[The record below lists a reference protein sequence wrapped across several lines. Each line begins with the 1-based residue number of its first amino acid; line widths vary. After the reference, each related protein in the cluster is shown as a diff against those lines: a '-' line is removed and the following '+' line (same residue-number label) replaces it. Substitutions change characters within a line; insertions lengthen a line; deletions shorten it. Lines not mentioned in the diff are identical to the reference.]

1 MAITDWKDAT
11 GRSLPGALGYFLLT
25 GQVAIPTADSV
36 DEGLNPDLIEPLGS
50 IVLHPLQTETRFIGT
65 ADADPLTIALV
76 DIPIKMNR
84 AGQLFVIDGEAGARI
99 LNTSDPHLNPTNIPY
114 EVRFEFED
122 IDETVKPRIAPFTIL
137 PPPPRTDGDPWV
149 LDITQ
154 LATVAVTGQPIS
166 VEMARA
172 LVAAGWEATRKVLA
186 TADQMK
192 ATTQE
197 AKTAAENAA
206 GSAATAETKATEAA
220 DSASHAATS
229 AADADS
235 RATAA
240 ADSASKAAGSAATAE
255 TKATEAADSASHAA
269 TSAADAES
277 RATSAAASASQ
288 AAGSAATAE
297 TKATEAATSATA
309 AQKSADTSEVKATE
323 AAASASQAAGSAATA
338 ETKATEAA
346 DSASHAAT
354 SAADADSRA
363 TAAAESAS
371 QAAGSAATAET
382 KATEA
387 ATSLSEAKN
396 LIATAPIEFQWET
409 VQGGG
414 GSPQVKGSWRRTG
427 ETEWK
432 SVGVINSGVDGNSVT
447 SAAVNPEG
455 HLILSMSRGGTIDAG
470 SAIGPQGVS
479 VINASINDEYH
490 LILELD
496 NGSRIDAGMS
506 RGADGKPAP
515 ILVSG
520 HVDQTT
526 GVLTLN
532 LDNGQEIAVTGSL
545 TGPVGPPPVIEA
557 GEFSTTSDGTY
568 SIEVPQ
574 TGNGKY
580 AVNLH
585 MPPPPGVSQDLVKS
599 MVDKAISDVELLA
612 LAGI

>member
-1 MAITDWKDAT
+1 M
-11 GRSLPGALGYFLLT
+11 
-25 GQVAIPTADSV
+25 
-36 DEGLNPDLIEPLGS
+36 
-50 IVLHPLQTETRFIGT
+50 
-65 ADADPLTIALV
+65 
-76 DIPIKMNR
+76 
-84 AGQLFVIDGEAGARI
+84 
-99 LNTSDPHLNPTNIPY
+99 
-114 EVRFEFED
+114 
-122 IDETVKPRIAPFTIL
+122 
-137 PPPPRTDGDPWV
+137 
-149 LDITQ
+149 
-154 LATVAVTGQPIS
+154 
-166 VEMARA
+166 
-172 LVAAGWEATRKVLA
+172 
-186 TADQMK
+186 
-192 ATTQE
+192 
-197 AKTAAENAA
+197 
-206 GSAATAETKATEAA
+206 
-220 DSASHAATS
+220 
-229 AADADS
+229 
-235 RATAA
+235 
-240 ADSASKAAGSAATAE
+240 
-255 TKATEAADSASHAA
+255 
-269 TSAADAES
+269 
-277 RATSAAASASQ
+277 
-288 AAGSAATAE
+288 
-297 TKATEAATSATA
+297 
-309 AQKSADTSEVKATE
+309 
-323 AAASASQAAGSAATA
+323 
-338 ETKATEAA
+338 
-346 DSASHAAT
+346 
-354 SAADADSRA
+354 
-363 TAAAESAS
+363 
-371 QAAGSAATAET
+371 
-382 KATEA
+382 
-387 ATSLSEAKN
+387 SEAKN

-447 SAAVNPEG
+447 SATVTPEG

-515 ILVSG
+515 ILASG

-568 SIEVPQ
+568 SIEIPE
-574 TGNGKY
+574 TGKGKY

-585 MPPPPGVSQDLVKS
+585 MPPPSGVSQSLVKS

>member
-11 GRSLPGALGYFLLT
+11 GTSLPGALGYFLLT

-65 ADADPLTIALV
+65 ADEDPLTIALV

-137 PPPPRTDGDPWV
+137 PPPPRTDGEPWI
-149 LDITQ
+149 LDITE

-186 TADQMK
+186 TAEQMK

-197 AKTAAENAA
+197 AKTAAQNAA

-220 DSASHAATS
+220 ESASHAATS
-229 AADADS
+229 ATDADA

-255 TKATEAADSASHAA
+255 AKATEAAERAANAQGAAVNAELAA
-269 TSAADAES
+269 TIAAN
-277 RATSAAASASQ
+277 
-288 AAGSAATAE
+288 
-297 TKATEAATSATA
+297 K
-309 AQKSADTSEVKATE
+309 
-323 AAASASQAAGSAATA
+323 
-338 ETKATEAA
+338 
-346 DSASHAAT
+346 
-354 SAADADSRA
+354 
-363 TAAAESAS
+363 
-371 QAAGSAATAET
+371 
-382 KATEA
+382 
-387 ATSLSEAKN
+387 LSETKN

-414 GSPQVKGSWRRTG
+414 GTPQVKGSWRRTG

-432 SVGVINSGVDGNSVT
+432 SVGIINSGIDGDGVT
-447 SAAVNPEG
+447 SATVNPEG

-470 SAIGPQGVS
+470 SV
-479 VINASINDEYH
+479 
-490 LILELD
+490 
-496 NGSRIDAGMS
+496 
-506 RGADGKPAP
+506 
-515 ILVSG
+515 
-520 HVDQTT
+520 
-526 GVLTLN
+526 
-532 LDNGQEIAVTGSL
+532 
-545 TGPVGPPPVIEA
+545 VGPPPVIEA
-557 GEFSTTSDGTY
+557 GEIGVSPDGTY
-568 SIEVPQ
+568 EIEIPQ

-580 AVNLH
+580 AMNLR

-599 MVDKAISDVELLA
+599 IADKVINDLELLA
-612 LAGI
+612 LAGL

>member
-154 LATVAVTGQPIS
+154 LATVAVTGQPVS

-186 TADQMK
+186 AADQMK
-192 ATTQE
+192 TTTQE
-197 AKTAAENAA
+197 AKTAAEKAA
-206 GSAATAETKATEAA
+206 GSAGTAETKATEAA
-220 DSASHAATS
+220 ESASHAATS
-229 AADADS
+229 AADADA

-240 ADSASKAAGSAATAE
+240 ADSASKAAGSA
-255 TKATEAADSASHAA
+255 
-269 TSAADAES
+269 
-277 RATSAAASASQ
+277 
-288 AAGSAATAE
+288 G
-297 TKATEAATSATA
+297 
-309 AQKSADTSEVKATE
+309 
-323 AAASASQAAGSAATA
+323 
-338 ETKATEAA
+338 
-346 DSASHAAT
+346 
-354 SAADADSRA
+354 
-363 TAAAESAS
+363 
-371 QAAGSAATAET
+371 TAET

-447 SAAVNPEG
+447 SANVTPEG

-479 VINASINDEYH
+479 VKNASINDQYH

-568 SIEVPQ
+568 SIEIPQ

-585 MPPPPGVSQDLVKS
+585 MPPPSGVSQDLVKS

>member
-84 AGQLFVIDGEAGARI
+84 AGQLFVIDGEAGARV

-186 TADQMK
+186 AADQMK

-220 DSASHAATS
+220 DSASHAASS
-229 AADADS
+229 AADADARAAAATES
-235 RATAA
+235 ASKAETKATAAATSAATASTKADAAASSAADADARATTA
-240 ADSASKAAGSAATAE
+240 ADSASK
-255 TKATEAADSASHAA
+255 
-269 TSAADAES
+269 
-277 RATSAAASASQ
+277 
-288 AAGSAATAE
+288 
-297 TKATEAATSATA
+297 
-309 AQKSADTSEVKATE
+309 
-323 AAASASQAAGSAATA
+323 
-338 ETKATEAA
+338 
-346 DSASHAAT
+346 
-354 SAADADSRA
+354 
-363 TAAAESAS
+363 
-371 QAAGSAATAET
+371 AAGSAATAET

-396 LIATAPIEFQWET
+396 LIANAPIEFKWET

>member
-11 GRSLPGALGYFLLT
+11 GTSVPGALGYFLLT

-137 PPPPRTDGDPWV
+137 PPPPRADGEPWI
-149 LDITQ
+149 LDITE

-186 TADQMK
+186 TAEKMK

-197 AKTAAENAA
+197 AKTAAQNAA

-220 DSASHAATS
+220 ESASHAATS
-229 AADADS
+229 AADADV

-255 TKATEAADSASHAA
+255 TKATDAAG
-269 TSAADAES
+269 SAAVA
-277 RATSAAASASQ
+277 Q
-288 AAGSAATAE
+288 NSAATAE
-297 TKATEAATSATA
+297 TKAT
-309 AQKSADTSEVKATE
+309 D
-323 AAASASQAAGSAATA
+323 AAGSAAVAQNSAATA
-338 ETKATEAA
+338 ETKATDAAGSAAAAQNSAATAEVKATEAA
-346 DSASHAAT
+346 ESASHAAT
-354 SAADADSRA
+354 SAADADVRA
-363 TAAAESAS
+363 TAAADSAS
-371 QAAGSAATAET
+371 KAAGSAATAEA

-387 ATSLSEAKN
+387 AERAANAQGAAVNAELAATIAANKLSETKN

-414 GSPQVKGSWRRTG
+414 GTPQVKGSWRRTG

-432 SVGVINSGVDGNSVT
+432 SVGVINSGIDGDGVT
-447 SAAVNPEG
+447 SATVNPEG

-470 SAIGPQGVS
+470 S
-479 VINASINDEYH
+479 VI
-490 LILELD
+490 
-496 NGSRIDAGMS
+496 
-506 RGADGKPAP
+506 
-515 ILVSG
+515 
-520 HVDQTT
+520 
-526 GVLTLN
+526 
-532 LDNGQEIAVTGSL
+532 
-545 TGPVGPPPVIEA
+545 GPPPVIEA
-557 GEFSTTSDGTY
+557 GEIGVSPDGTY
-568 SIEVPQ
+568 EIEIPQ

-580 AVNLH
+580 AVNLR

-599 MVDKAISDVELLA
+599 IADKVINDLELLA
-612 LAGI
+612 LAGL

>member
-11 GRSLPGALGYFLLT
+11 GTSLPGALGYFLLT

-137 PPPPRTDGDPWV
+137 PPPPRTDGEPWV

-154 LATVAVTGQPIS
+154 LATVAITGQPIS

-186 TADQMK
+186 TAEQMK

-197 AKTAAENAA
+197 AKTAAQNAA

-220 DSASHAATS
+220 ESASHAATS
-229 AADADS
+229 ATDADA

-255 TKATEAADSASHAA
+255 TKATDAAG
-269 TSAADAES
+269 SAAVA
-277 RATSAAASASQ
+277 Q
-288 AAGSAATAE
+288 NSAATAE
-297 TKATEAATSATA
+297 TKATDAAGSAAAAQNSAATA
-309 AQKSADTSEVKATE
+309 EVKATE
-323 AAASASQAAGSAATA
+323 AAESASHAATSATDADARATASADSASKAAGSAATA
-338 ETKATEAA
+338 EAKATEAA
-346 DSASHAAT
+346 ERAANAQGAAVNAELAAT
-354 SAADADSRA
+354 IAAN
-363 TAAAESAS
+363 
-371 QAAGSAATAET
+371 
-382 KATEA
+382 K
-387 ATSLSEAKN
+387 LSETKN

-414 GSPQVKGSWRRTG
+414 GTPQVKGSWRRTG

-432 SVGVINSGVDGNSVT
+432 SVGIINSGVDGDGVT
-447 SAAVNPEG
+447 SATVNPEG

-470 SAIGPQGVS
+470 SV
-479 VINASINDEYH
+479 
-490 LILELD
+490 
-496 NGSRIDAGMS
+496 
-506 RGADGKPAP
+506 
-515 ILVSG
+515 
-520 HVDQTT
+520 
-526 GVLTLN
+526 
-532 LDNGQEIAVTGSL
+532 
-545 TGPVGPPPVIEA
+545 VGPPPVIEA
-557 GEFSTTSDGTY
+557 GGIGVSSDGTY
-568 SIEVPQ
+568 EIEIPQ

-580 AVNLH
+580 AVNLR

-599 MVDKAISDVELLA
+599 IADKVINDLELLA
-612 LAGI
+612 LAGL

>member
-11 GRSLPGALGYFLLT
+11 GTSVPGALGYFLLT

-137 PPPPRTDGDPWV
+137 PPPPRADGEPWI
-149 LDITQ
+149 LDITE

-186 TADQMK
+186 TAEKMK

-197 AKTAAENAA
+197 AKTAAQNAA

-220 DSASHAATS
+220 ESASHAATS
-229 AADADS
+229 AADADV

-255 TKATEAADSASHAA
+255 AKATEAAERAANAQGAAVNAELAA
-269 TSAADAES
+269 TIAAN
-277 RATSAAASASQ
+277 
-288 AAGSAATAE
+288 
-297 TKATEAATSATA
+297 K
-309 AQKSADTSEVKATE
+309 
-323 AAASASQAAGSAATA
+323 
-338 ETKATEAA
+338 
-346 DSASHAAT
+346 
-354 SAADADSRA
+354 
-363 TAAAESAS
+363 
-371 QAAGSAATAET
+371 
-382 KATEA
+382 
-387 ATSLSEAKN
+387 LSETKN

-414 GSPQVKGSWRRTG
+414 GTPQVKGSWRRTG

-432 SVGVINSGVDGNSVT
+432 SVGVINSGIDGDGVT
-447 SAAVNPEG
+447 SATVNPEG

-470 SAIGPQGVS
+470 S
-479 VINASINDEYH
+479 VI
-490 LILELD
+490 
-496 NGSRIDAGMS
+496 
-506 RGADGKPAP
+506 
-515 ILVSG
+515 
-520 HVDQTT
+520 
-526 GVLTLN
+526 
-532 LDNGQEIAVTGSL
+532 
-545 TGPVGPPPVIEA
+545 GPPPVIEA
-557 GEFSTTSDGTY
+557 GEIGVSPDGTY
-568 SIEVPQ
+568 EIEIPQ

-580 AVNLH
+580 AVNLR

-599 MVDKAISDVELLA
+599 IADKVINDLELLA
-612 LAGI
+612 LAGL